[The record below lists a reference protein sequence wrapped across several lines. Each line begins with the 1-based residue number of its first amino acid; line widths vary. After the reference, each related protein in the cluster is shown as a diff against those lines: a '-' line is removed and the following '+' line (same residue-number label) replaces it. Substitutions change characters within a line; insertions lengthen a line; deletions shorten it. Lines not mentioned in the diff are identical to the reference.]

1 MASPA
6 FAADVDGFDVSN
18 IINVEEILL
27 HPTGASPLS

>member
-6 FAADVDGFDVSN
+6 FAADMDRFDVSN

-27 HPTGASPLS
+27 DPTAASPLS